1 MKKSIKELKSYQ
13 NVVERQRKAFMYRM
27 DILKMKYDTL
37 GTIIQQ
43 LESLLSDTLERI
55 EENDDI
61 WEQDAAALYFA
72 IERLKIMDA
81 VGRHFEDTSRF
92 GG

>member
-1 MKKSIKELKSYQ
+1 MNKRIKELRSYEK
-13 NVVERQRKAFMYRM
+13 VIERQRKAFMHRKE
-27 DILKMKYDTL
+27 ILEMKYDNLTF
-37 GTIIQQ
+37 IIHQ

-55 EENDDI
+55 EENNDI

-72 IERLKIMDA
+72 IERLKIMEA
-81 VGRHFEDTSRF
+81 VGKGFEDTSIF

>member
-1 MKKSIKELKSYQ
+1 MRKSIKELRSYE
-13 NVVERQRKAFMYRM
+13 NVVERQRKVFMHRKE
-27 DILKMKYDTL
+27 ILEMKYDNLTF
-37 GTIIQQ
+37 IIQQ

-55 EENDDI
+55 EENNDI

-72 IERLKIMDA
+72 IKRLKIMDA
-81 VGRHFEDTSRF
+81 VGKGFEDSSRF